1 MPAMTRV
8 PLVPLVPAMARV
20 TLVCSTAVALVRSL
34 IRTAVPMRVLAVF
47 LRHGSWNR
55 LPYGRGGGGPRSGP
69 PRTASPRVRPGGRH

>member
-8 PLVPLVPAMARV
+8 TLVPAMTRV
-20 TLVCSTAVALVRSL
+20 TLVRSTGVALVRSL

-69 PRTASPRVRPGGRH
+69 PRTAAPRVRPGARH

>member
-1 MPAMTRV
+1 MPAMDRVTLVPAMTRV
-8 PLVPLVPAMARV
+8 PLVR
-20 TLVCSTAVALVRSL
+20 STGVALVRSL

-69 PRTASPRVRPGGRH
+69 PRTAAPRVRPGARH